1 MIQGPTGPVGPPG
14 QDGRDGR
21 DGANAPPVTIP
32 QPVQPTPIVQNLNAT
47 ALENSFDR
55 VGQNIADV
63 LTEQKV
69 ANHKLREQLEA
80 NNETLQDQTDAMVA
94 LADIARKQSY
104 DHMFAA
110 IPIFDGSQPEL
121 FND

>member
-1 MIQGPTGPVGPPG
+1 MIQGPIGPIGPPG

-21 DGANAPPVTIP
+21 DGANAPLVTIP
-32 QPVQPTPIVQNLNAT
+32 QPVQPVPIVQNLNAT

-69 ANHKLREQLEA
+69 ANHRLREQLEVK
-80 NNETLQDQTDAMVA
+80 LMQW
-94 LADIARKQSY
+94 
-104 DHMFAA
+104 
-110 IPIFDGSQPEL
+110 QP
-121 FND
+121 

>member
-1 MIQGPTGPVGPPG
+1 MEEMVEI
-14 QDGRDGR
+14 
-21 DGANAPPVTIP
+21 GANAPPVTIP
-32 QPVQPTPIVQNLNAT
+32 QPVQPAPIVQNLNAT

-69 ANHKLREQLEA
+69 ANHRLREQLEA

-94 LADIARKQSY
+94 LADIARNSHMIICSQQYLSLMDLSQSY
-104 DHMFAA
+104 LM
-110 IPIFDGSQPEL
+110 IGWNPLKL
-121 FND
+121 FVL